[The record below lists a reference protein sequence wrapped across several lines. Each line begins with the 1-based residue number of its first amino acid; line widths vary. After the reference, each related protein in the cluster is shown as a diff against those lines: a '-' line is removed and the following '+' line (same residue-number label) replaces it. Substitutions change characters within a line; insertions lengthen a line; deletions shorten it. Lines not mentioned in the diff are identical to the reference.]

1 MLSHWHSEQLL
12 ATPST
17 LHQRGRK
24 HFYKA
29 AHVSHRLELLCNQM
43 WVFHRKK
50 HWLIIHFFFF
60 SKFEWCVNI
69 AHFGNSETFPRSY
82 DSKLW
87 AQYLQL
93 NTTTFMFIDLSKT
106 VFFFLSSL
114 TVHLPAYCHSIS
126 VCLVITWEICVPVS
140 TVLLIRFRL
149 GIAGSLAM
157 KGRIWGMWPMQ
168 VSLDAV
174 L

>member
-1 MLSHWHSEQLL
+1 MVC
-12 ATPST
+12 
-17 LHQRGRK
+17 K
-24 HFYKA
+24 H
-29 AHVSHRLELLCNQM
+29 
-43 WVFHRKK
+43 
-50 HWLIIHFFFF
+50 
-60 SKFEWCVNI
+60 I

-87 AQYLQL
+87 AQYLQF

-174 L
+174 LLKKNKKNTAYSEGGDAMHRMCADWLKDLLEQTMDWQQSSPWRGKSVKRIKGQK

>member
-1 MLSHWHSEQLL
+1 MVC
-12 ATPST
+12 
-17 LHQRGRK
+17 K
-24 HFYKA
+24 H
-29 AHVSHRLELLCNQM
+29 
-43 WVFHRKK
+43 
-50 HWLIIHFFFF
+50 
-60 SKFEWCVNI
+60 I

-87 AQYLQL
+87 AQYLQF

-126 VCLVITWEICVPVS
+126 VCLVITWEICVSVS

-174 L
+174 LLKKNKKNTAYSEGGDAMHRMCADWLKDLLEQTMDWQQSSPWRGKSVKRIKGQK